1 MPDITLL
8 LVILDKSR
16 YTKKHGKERSMK
28 KKISTL
34 ILCLLTVSLGLT
46 GCTRTQMNEQI
57 AESIGTLGMY
67 ENNEPVETPKMKAE
81 KEIQEAKQEE
91 EDNVSEH
98 LDKAQRLAA
107 SYDYTNALAELSL
120 INEDYQDDERVISA
134 KVEYQR
140 LQGMM
145 ITYSGDFTHF
155 SVKSLIADKDRAFG
169 DADMAYYY
177 NNWSLTIDEFE
188 QILQSLYEKNYI
200 LMSVYDLVVE
210 VENEDGTISFA
221 LNTPIVPEGKTPI
234 IFSFAEANY
243 YSDTNY
249 GAYSD
254 KIVLADDGSVQNEYV
269 DEQGNTL
276 VGAYDV
282 IPVLDQFVEEHPDFS
297 LRGAKGIISLTGYEG
312 VFGYNISTDA
322 EEIKA
327 IADSL
332 KEDGWLIACNGYS
345 NLMMESEMDSND
357 LQEDLDDWQ
366 SRVASLVGD
375 TDLLFYPFGDSVSAG
390 SYKQGQLF
398 DAGYR
403 FFFNL
408 WATADYLEVN
418 SDYVIQS
425 RRVLDGYDLY
435 YYGEDMTD
443 FFDAKEILDPARPA
457 FE

>member
-1 MPDITLL
+1 
-8 LVILDKSR
+8 
-16 YTKKHGKERSMK
+16 MK
-28 KKISTL
+28 KKLSTL
-34 ILCLLTVSLGLT
+34 ILCLLAVTFGVT
-46 GCTRTQMNEQI
+46 GCSRAQMNAEI

-81 KEIQEAKQEE
+81 KEIQATKQEE
-91 EDNVSEH
+91 EDNVNEH
-98 LDKAQRLAA
+98 LEKAQRLAA
-107 SYDYTNALAELSL
+107 SYDYTNALAELSA
-120 INEDYQDDERVISA
+120 INEEYQDDERVISA

-140 LQGMM
+140 QQATLT
-145 ITYSGDFTHF
+145 TYGGDFAHF
-155 SVKSLIADKDRAFG
+155 SVKSLIADKDRAFS

-188 QILQSLYEKNYI
+188 QILQSLYDNNYI

-210 VENEDGTISFA
+210 VENEDGTVSFA
-221 LNTPIVPEGKTPI
+221 LNTPTVPNGKTPI
-234 IFSFAEANY
+234 ILSFAEANY

-254 KIVLADDGSVQNEYV
+254 KMVLADDGSVQNEYI
-269 DEQGNTL
+269 DEAGN
-276 VGAYDV
+276 VQIGAYDV
-282 IPVLDQFVEEHPDFS
+282 VPVVDAFVEEHPDFS
-297 LRGAKGIISLTGYEG
+297 LRGARGIISLTGYEG
-312 VFGYNISTDA
+312 VFGHDLSTDA
-322 EEIKA
+322 EEIKE

-332 KEDGWLIACNGYS
+332 KENGWLIACNGYS
-345 NLMMESEMDSND
+345 NAMMESEMDTNA
-357 LQEDLDDWQ
+357 LQEDLDNWQ
-366 SRVASLVGD
+366 EQVASLVGD

-390 SYKQGQLF
+390 SYKQSQLF

-425 RRVLDGYDLY
+425 RRVLDGYDLH
-435 YYGEDMTD
+435 YYGDSMTD
-443 FFDAKEILDPARPA
+443 FFDARAILDPVRPD

>member
-1 MPDITLL
+1 
-8 LVILDKSR
+8 
-16 YTKKHGKERSMK
+16 MK

-34 ILCLLTVSLGLT
+34 ILCLLTLMIGLT
-46 GCTRTQMNEQI
+46 GCSRAQMNEQI

-81 KEIQEAKQEE
+81 REIQEAKKEE
-91 EDNVSEH
+91 EDNVMEH
-98 LDKAQRLAA
+98 LEKAQRLAA
-107 SYDYTNALAELSL
+107 SYDYSNALDELAK
-120 INEDYQDDERVISA
+120 IHEDYQDDERVISA

-140 LQGMM
+140 LQGTLT
-145 ITYSGDFTHF
+145 TYGGDYAHF

-169 DADMAYYY
+169 DEEMAYYY

-210 VENEDGTISFA
+210 VENEDGTVSFA
-221 LNTPIVPEGKTPI
+221 FNTPTVPNGKTPI
-234 IFSFAEANY
+234 ILSFAEANY
-243 YSDTNY
+243 YDDTNY

-254 KIVLADDGSVQNEYV
+254 KMVLAEDGSVQNEYI

-282 IPVLDQFVEEHPDFS
+282 VPVVDQFVEEHPDFS

-312 VFGYNISTDA
+312 VFGHDLKTEG
-322 EEIKA
+322 EEIKN

-332 KEDGWLIACNGYS
+332 KENGWLIACNGYS
-345 NLMMESEMDSND
+345 NLMMESEMDTND
-357 LQEDLDDWQ
+357 LQEDLDNWQ
-366 SRVASLVGD
+366 EEVASLVGD
-375 TDLLFYPFGDSVSAG
+375 TDLMFYPFGDSVSAG

-408 WATADYLEVN
+408 WATSDYLEVN

-425 RRVLDGYDLY
+425 RRMLNGYDLHY
-435 YYGEDMTD
+435 YWDSMTD
-443 FFDAKEILDPARPA
+443 FFDAKTILDPSRPA